1 MTIALLLAAATAA
14 AAPVA
19 AKPADPFAGDRS
31 RYNACLAVARSDP
44 TRAIAMA
51 NGWRIEGGGL
61 AARHCLGLA
70 LAQAGD
76 TDGAVTNLTAAAT
89 QARDAGSPLALLLWR
104 QVAEVAV
111 DGGRPDAALPAV
123 EAGLALAGDG
133 TTAAPFHLLKAQAL
147 VDLKRDGE
155 AANAL
160 AAAVETDPDVP
171 DGWLLKATLARRMGD
186 LDGAEAAI
194 IEAGK
199 RTPDSA
205 ELQYE
210 AGTIAAAQGKP
221 DLAKAAWTA
230 AAGNDPDGVAGKAA
244 ARALAAMPVPEPK
257 TP

>member
-1 MTIALLLAAATAA
+1 MILALLLAATAPA
-14 AAPVA
+14 S
-19 AKPADPFAGDRS
+19 ADPIAGDRS

-44 TRAIAMA
+44 ARAIAMA

-61 AARHCLGLA
+61 PARHCLGLA
-70 LAQAGD
+70 MAQAGD
-76 TDGAVTNLTAAAT
+76 SAGAIANLTAAAMA
-89 QARDAGSPLALLLWR
+89 AREAGSPLALLLWR

-111 DGGRPDAALPAV
+111 DGGRPDAALPAID
-123 EAGLALAGDG
+123 AGLALAGDG
-133 TTAAPFHLLKAQAL
+133 ATAAPFHLLKAQAL

-160 AAAVETDPDVP
+160 AAAVDADPDVP

-194 IEAGK
+194 IEAG
-199 RTPDSA
+199 RRAPDSA
-205 ELQYE
+205 EVQYE
-210 AGTIAAAQGKP
+210 AGTIAAAQGKT

-244 ARALAAMPVPEPK
+244 AKALAALREAEPAPK

>member
-1 MTIALLLAAATAA
+1 MIIALLLAAALPP
-14 AAPVA
+14 APA
-19 AKPADPFAGDRS
+19 PADPMAADRS
-31 RYNACLAVARSDP
+31 RYNACLVVARSDP
-44 TRAIAMA
+44 GRAIAMA
-51 NGWRIEGGGL
+51 NGWRIEGGGI
-61 AARHCLGLA
+61 AARHCLGIA
-70 LAQAGD
+70 MAQAGD
-76 TDGAVTNLTAAAT
+76 IDGAVTNLTAAAT
-89 QARDAGSPLALLLWR
+89 LAREAGSPLALLLWR

-111 DGGRPDAALPAV
+111 DGGKAEAALPAIT
-123 EAGLALAGDG
+123 AGLALAGDG
-133 TTAAPFHLLKAQAL
+133 RTAAPFQVLRARAL
-147 VDLKRDGE
+147 VDLDRAGE

-160 AAAVETDPDVP
+160 AAAVEADPDVP

-205 ELQYE
+205 EVQYE

-230 AAGNDPDGVAGKAA
+230 AAGNDPDGIAGKAA
-244 ARALAAMPVPEPK
+244 AKALAALPEPEPK